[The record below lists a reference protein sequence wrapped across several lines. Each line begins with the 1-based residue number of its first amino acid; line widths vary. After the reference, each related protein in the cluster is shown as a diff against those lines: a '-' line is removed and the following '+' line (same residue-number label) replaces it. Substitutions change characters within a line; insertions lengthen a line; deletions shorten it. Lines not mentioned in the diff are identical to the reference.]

1 MINVTPN
8 ASYSFDFISD
18 IKNEVNKTLAKTVNK
33 VNSNRKFDLGLEF
46 NEEELLKLTRY
57 NQILERVLNC
67 ASCYKDMN
75 AADIVDV
82 VKTNL
87 KKI

>member
-1 MINVTPN
+1 MTNATID

-18 IKNEVNKTLAKTVNK
+18 LKAKVNNTLAKTVNK
-33 VNSNRKFDLGLEF
+33 INSNRKFDLGLDF

-67 ASCYKDMN
+67 ASCYKNMN
-75 AADIVDV
+75 AGDIIDV
-82 VKTNL
+82 VKVNIN
-87 KKI
+87 KI